1 MGSAYGNSERFQR
14 PAPFDTTTEIA
25 PTGHSRGVT
34 TLSPAAVAARAR
46 AGAVRDGGR
55 SVRQARGGL
64 DSASFAA
71 LYEAHFRAVWR
82 MLRRLGVHDAH
93 LDDAVQDVFVAA
105 WRRAGDF
112 EGRSAVR
119 TWLLGIAV
127 RVASEYR
134 RRRQKTTEEIP
145 EHLEAERADP
155 HASSEQAE
163 AVRRLH
169 TILGKMDEAKRE
181 VFVLT
186 ELEQYTAPE
195 IAEALELNVNT
206 VYTRLRAARLEFN
219 SLLELEGT
227 VPARERGFR

>member
-1 MGSAYGNSERFQR
+1 ML
-14 PAPFDTTTEIA
+14 PLTTVTSLA
-25 PTGHSRGVT
+25 LSRRDAR
-34 TLSPAAVAARAR
+34 AAV
-46 AGAVRDGGR
+46 G
-55 SVRQARGGL
+55 QARGAL
-64 DSASFAA
+64 DPAIFAA

-105 WRRAGDF
+105 WRRASDF
-112 EGRSAVR
+112 EGRSSER

-127 RVASEYR
+127 RVGSEYR
-134 RRRQKTTEEIP
+134 RRRQKLTEQIP
-145 EHLEAERADP
+145 EDLEAERADANP
-155 HASSEQAE
+155 HAKSEQAE

-169 TILGKMDEAKRE
+169 ALLGQMDEAKRE

-219 SLLELEGT
+219 ALL
-227 VPARERGFR
+227 ARARAERGSP